1 MQLRNLAIGKRAGLI
16 FSLLALLVLA
26 MGGSNLYQTNR
37 MDDASIEVRGTWLP
51 GIIALSEI
59 GTAIGNARALTLRG
73 IIVDDRA
80 EQRRAVSTARSI
92 QGALPGQF
100 AAYESTITQAQER
113 ELFKRFIHTYE
124 TYQGLQEQI
133 LDAIDDDHLDEADR
147 LVNGP
152 LVDYAN
158 AMMSALGELIRFNS
172 TGASE
177 AAKRSD
183 EASDDAFFFAL
194 VALVVILGVTVT
206 VALVLTRSI
215 VTPLGEAVV
224 IAERVASGDLTRD
237 ITVIG
242 KDEPAMLLAALRTM
256 QGNLRATIQ
265 QIGSSS
271 DQLASASEELHA
283 VTEDANRGLHQQNA
297 EIEQAA
303 TAVNQ
308 MTAAVEEVARN
319 AVSTAA
325 ASKESDEAGRQGFIQ
340 VNDAITSIR
349 TLAGQVTQAS
359 VRASELASQTRDIS
373 TVLDVIRGIAAQTNL
388 LALNAA
394 IEAARAGE
402 AGRGFAVVADEV
414 RSLAQR
420 TQSSTEEIEE
430 MIDNIQTGTQGTVDA
445 LLAGAGQAEQTL
457 KSAANAG
464 MALER
469 ITASITH
476 INERNLIIASA
487 SEQQAQVA
495 REVDRNLTNIRD
507 LSLQTAA
514 GANQT
519 SASSQELSRLAIEL
533 SGMVTRFR
541 V

>member
-1 MQLRNLAIGKRAGLI
+1 MRNLAIGKRAGLI

>member
-1 MQLRNLAIGKRAGLI
+1 MRNLAIGKRAGLI

-26 MGGSNLYQTNR
+26 MGGSNLYETNR
-37 MDDASIEVRGTWLP
+37 MDAASIEVRGTWLP
-51 GIIALSEI
+51 GVIALSEI
-59 GTAIGNARALTLRG
+59 GAAIGDARAMTLRS
-73 IIVDDRA
+73 ILVDDRA
-80 EQRRAVSTARSI
+80 EQRHTVATIRVTLD
-92 QGALPGQF
+92 ALPQQF
-100 AAYESTITQAQER
+100 AAYERTIVQAEDR
-113 ELFKRFIHTYE
+113 ELFKRFTHSYE
-124 TYQGLQEQI
+124 TYRGLQAQI
-133 LDAIDDDHLDEADR
+133 LDAVDGERIDEADR

-152 LVDYAN
+152 LVEYAN
-158 AMMSALGELIRFNS
+158 AMMSALNELIRFNS
-172 TGASE
+172 NGAFE

-183 EASDDAFFFAL
+183 DASDEAFL
-194 VALVVILGVTVT
+194 VALVSLAVILGVTVAA
-206 VALVLTRSI
+206 ALVLTRSI

-237 ITVIG
+237 IRVIG

-457 KSAANAG
+457 KSAASAG

>member
-1 MQLRNLAIGKRAGLI
+1 MRNLAIGKRAGLI

-73 IIVDDRA
+73 IIVNDRA
-80 EQRRAVSTARSI
+80 EQLRAVSTARSM

-100 AAYESTITQAQER
+100 AAYESTIAQAQDR

-124 TYQGLQEQI
+124 TYRGLQEQI
-133 LDAIDDDHLDEADR
+133 LDAIDDDHLEEADR

-256 QGNLRATIQ
+256 QGNLRTTIQ

>member
-1 MQLRNLAIGKRAGLI
+1 MRNLAIGKRAGLI

-495 REVDRNLTNIRD
+495 REVDRNLNNIRD

>member
-59 GTAIGNARALTLRG
+59 GTAIGNGRALTLRG

-80 EQRRAVSTARSI
+80 EQRRAVSTVRSI
-92 QGALPGQF
+92 QAALPGQF
-100 AAYESTITQAQER
+100 AAYESTIAKAQDR

-124 TYQGLQEQI
+124 TYRGLQEQI

-152 LVDYAN
+152 LVDYSN

-183 EASDDAFFFAL
+183 EASDEAFL
-194 VALVVILGVTVT
+194 VALVSLAVILGVTVAA
-206 VALVLTRSI
+206 ALVLTRSI

-237 ITVIG
+237 IRVIG

-457 KSAANAG
+457 KSAASAG

>member
-1 MQLRNLAIGKRAGLI
+1 
-16 FSLLALLVLA
+16 
-26 MGGSNLYQTNR
+26 
-37 MDDASIEVRGTWLP
+37 
-51 GIIALSEI
+51 
-59 GTAIGNARALTLRG
+59 
-73 IIVDDRA
+73 
-80 EQRRAVSTARSI
+80 
-92 QGALPGQF
+92 
-100 AAYESTITQAQER
+100 
-113 ELFKRFIHTYE
+113 
-124 TYQGLQEQI
+124 
-133 LDAIDDDHLDEADR
+133 
-147 LVNGP
+147 
-152 LVDYAN
+152 
-158 AMMSALGELIRFNS
+158 
-172 TGASE
+172 
-177 AAKRSD
+177 
-183 EASDDAFFFAL
+183 
-194 VALVVILGVTVT
+194 
-206 VALVLTRSI
+206 
-215 VTPLGEAVV
+215 
-224 IAERVASGDLTRD
+224 
-237 ITVIG
+237 
-242 KDEPAMLLAALRTM
+242 M

>member
-37 MDDASIEVRGTWLP
+37 MDNASIEVRGTWLP

-59 GTAIGNARALTLRG
+59 GTAIGNGRALTLRG
-73 IIVDDRA
+73 IIVDERA
-80 EQRRAVSTARSI
+80 EQLRAVSTIRGI
-92 QGALPGQF
+92 QAALPGQF
-100 AAYESTITQAQER
+100 AAYESTIAQAQDR

-124 TYQGLQEQI
+124 TYRGLQEQI

-158 AMMSALGELIRFNS
+158 AIMSALGELIRFNS

-325 ASKESDEAGRQGFIQ
+325 ASKESDKAGRQGFIQ